1 VPHAIMRPST
11 GLAPRF
17 FHSPPRLTPLGPAGP
32 EHTPLALSRSPISRE
47 QGAQND
53 TPRARDLDELIDRWP
68 SLPERVRQAI
78 LALVRA
84 EAGDRD
90 NEIES

>member
-1 VPHAIMRPST
+1 M
-11 GLAPRF
+11 
-17 FHSPPRLTPLGPAGP
+17 
-32 EHTPLALSRSPISRE
+32 

-53 TPRARDLDELIDRWP
+53 TPRAHDLEELIDRWP

-84 EAGDRD
+84 EAGETDR
-90 NEIES
+90 EIEP